1 MFSGQLPH
9 YVEPRKLAE
18 QGGSVSGQTTVSA
31 LPRLAEFSHS
41 QGEQVDVALQ
51 FERSA
56 EDSLCTVTG
65 TVSSRLQLVCQRCL
79 EPVMYD
85 ITARVGLAL
94 VWSEE
99 EAESLPERYD
109 PWLMSDE
116 KLSLVPLL
124 EEELLLALPL
134 VAMHEQCPNPL
145 RNPATL
151 TPTSVETE
159 TTEEQADNPFAILAT
174 LKKDRQE

>member
-18 QGGSVSGQTTVSA
+18 QGGSVSGQTTVAA
-31 LPRLAEFSHS
+31 LPRLAEFGHS

-51 FERSA
+51 FAREA
-56 EDSLCTVTG
+56 EDSLYTVQG
-65 TVSSRLQLVCQRCL
+65 SISSRLQLVCQRCL

-85 ITARVGLAL
+85 ITARVALAL
-94 VWSEE
+94 IWRED
-99 EAESLPERYD
+99 EAERLPEWFD
-109 PWLMSDE
+109 PWLMDDE

-145 RNPATL
+145 PNAAAPMPA
-151 TPTSVETE
+151 ETE
-159 TTEEQADNPFAILAT
+159 ITEEKADNPFAILAT

>member
-9 YVEPRKLAE
+9 YIEPRKLAE

-31 LPRLAEFSHS
+31 LPRLAEFGHS
-41 QGEQVDVALQ
+41 QGEQVDVALAFQ
-51 FERSA
+51 RSA
-56 EDSLCTVTG
+56 EDSLYTVQG
-65 TVSSRLQLVCQRCL
+65 TVNTRLQLVCQRCL

-94 VWSEE
+94 IWSEE
-99 EAESLPERYD
+99 DAERLPERFD

-145 RNPATL
+145 RNTAA
-151 TPTSVETE
+151 PTAAETE
-159 TTEEQADNPFAILAT
+159 TPKEQADNPFAILAT